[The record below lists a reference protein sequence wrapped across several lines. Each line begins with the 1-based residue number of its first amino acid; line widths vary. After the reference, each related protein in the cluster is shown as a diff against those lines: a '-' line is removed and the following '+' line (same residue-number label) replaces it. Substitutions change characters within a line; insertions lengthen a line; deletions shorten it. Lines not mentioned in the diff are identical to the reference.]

1 MSRLTQIRLDAITG
15 SLTAIETAA
24 GSVTAGTPASGVASD
39 LEGVLG
45 HFAGAI
51 KRITGGTSFTS
62 QQQGHFNTDLTL
74 SGANVFIDGNVSFD
88 NDLLYLDQSNSRVGI
103 GTSTP
108 EATLTVS
115 SQGTGNTRGITGL
128 HYDNTTAFSQFK
140 FIGGRAR
147 GSVGSPTAVQA
158 NDSLVSFNGRGRTDV
173 GWSNTVGGLYV
184 YAKENWTS
192 TNTPTFITLRGV
204 PTGGGTTVSEWV
216 RVDNGTVISTNDL
229 IASGTLKS
237 LFSSGDEG
245 GEIFLSKSSTNTT
258 LTTGVTIDV
267 YQNRLRLYETGG
279 TNRGGYWD
287 LTTFD
292 SSVGTY
298 LGPSGSSSQVQFKDG
313 NGFGGDSGF
322 TYDKTTDSLT
332 VAGNITGSNIA
343 VNGGNITTT
352 STTLFVGG
360 ATTTGSFQGA
370 IAVDGR
376 TTLSAVS
383 EKMVPSV
390 GGTGTVSYDL
400 SLANIF
406 YANNPTGDITA
417 NFISVPTSNNRVIT
431 PTIILSQSATARIVS
446 AVQIDSSPA
455 TINWANGVTPTG
467 NANKQDVFGFSLIR
481 SGSAWKVL
489 GQMTSYG

>member
-1 MSRLTQIRLDAITG
+1 
-15 SLTAIETAA
+15 
-24 GSVTAGTPASGVASD
+24 
-39 LEGVLG
+39 
-45 HFAGAI
+45 
-51 KRITGGTSFTS
+51 
-62 QQQGHFNTDLTL
+62 
-74 SGANVFIDGNVSFD
+74 
-88 NDLLYLDQSNSRVGI
+88 
-103 GTSTP
+103 
-108 EATLTVS
+108 
-115 SQGTGNTRGITGL
+115 
-128 HYDNTTAFSQFK
+128 
-140 FIGGRAR
+140 
-147 GSVGSPTAVQA
+147 
-158 NDSLVSFNGRGRTDV
+158 
-173 GWSNTVGGLYV
+173 
-184 YAKENWTS
+184 
-192 TNTPTFITLRGV
+192 
-204 PTGGGTTVSEWV
+204 
-216 RVDNGTVISTNDL
+216 
-229 IASGTLKS
+229 
-237 LFSSGDEG
+237 
-245 GEIFLSKSSTNTT
+245 
-258 LTTGVTIDV
+258 VTIDV
-267 YQNRLRLYETGG
+267 YQNRLRFYETGG

-360 ATTTGSFQGA
+360 STTTGSFQGA
-370 IAVDGR
+370 VSVDGR

-390 GGTGTVSYDL
+390 GGTGTVSYNL